1 MCVIYGAC
9 RVSTR
14 KQSIDRQIRNIKDI
28 YPDAVIIKEAYT
40 GRKINRPVFEALL
53 KKVKPGDT
61 IVFDEV
67 SRMCRNEEEGFQTY
81 KDLYARGINLVFL
94 KEPHINT
101 AVYKTA
107 LERQIQL
114 AVSTGNQ
121 ATDDLINA
129 IADAINKYAMTLLE
143 EQIKLAFRQAQ
154 HEVEFLSMRTKEGQQ
169 TAVLNGKT
177 IGIEKGRKLTIKKE
191 APAKEL
197 ILKHNIDFGGTLNDI
212 ETMKIVGVSRGT
224 YYKYKRELREQA
236 L

>member
-212 ETMKIVGVSRGT
+212 ETMKIVDVSRGT

-236 L
+236 

>member
-81 KDLYARGINLVFL
+81 KNLYARGINLVFL

-236 L
+236 

>member
-236 L
+236 

>member
-1 MCVIYGAC
+1 M
-9 RVSTR
+9 
-14 KQSIDRQIRNIKDI
+14 
-28 YPDAVIIKEAYT
+28 
-40 GRKINRPVFEALL
+40 
-53 KKVKPGDT
+53 
-61 IVFDEV
+61 
-67 SRMCRNEEEGFQTY
+67 
-81 KDLYARGINLVFL
+81 
-94 KEPHINT
+94 
-101 AVYKTA
+101 
-107 LERQIQL
+107 
-114 AVSTGNQ
+114 
-121 ATDDLINA
+121 INA

-236 L
+236 

>member
-28 YPDAVIIKEAYT
+28 YPDAVIVKEAYT

-53 KKVKPGDT
+53 KKVKSGDT

-81 KDLYARGINLVFL
+81 KDLYARGVNLVFL

-114 AVSTGNQ
+114 
-121 ATDDLINA
+121 
-129 IADAINKYAMTLLE
+129 KY
-143 EQIKLAFRQAQ
+143 F
-154 HEVEFLSMRTKEGQQ
+154 
-169 TAVLNGKT
+169 
-177 IGIEKGRKLTIKKE
+177 
-191 APAKEL
+191 
-197 ILKHNIDFGGTLNDI
+197 
-212 ETMKIVGVSRGT
+212 
-224 YYKYKRELREQA
+224 YKNHSHYF
-236 L
+236 

>member
-28 YPDAVIIKEAYT
+28 YPEAVIIKEAYT

-67 SRMCRNEEEGFQTY
+67 SRMCRNEKEGFQTY
-81 KDLYARGINLVFL
+81 KDLYSRGINLVFL

-224 YYKYKRELREQA
+224 YYKYKRELREQD
-236 L
+236 